1 MHSLLLLAT
10 LAVAAAPLDETT
22 PALQARLLAG
32 LQQPQAIADLFRLY
46 ERRDDNG
53 DLAPLVMTLEKV
65 AKSPRA
71 RADVRAL
78 ATEMRGELAIAQGQ
92 LPRAAASFD
101 QVAPIR
107 NWSIIGPFE
116 NDGRSGLFAQYP
128 PEKEGYDPKAV
139 YAGKEHD
146 VTWRPLPHGHAPYG
160 FVDLSAAVYP
170 RFDVAVYAATMLRAA
185 EAPAFA
191 AITEGGRIHP
201 APAKKPAD
209 AWDELRAA
217 AAASPSDAR
226 AQEDLAVLLQW
237 RRPTDDAERMPLRAM
252 ERVTDLVPTESE
264 AALRLARLEDR
275 DGNKR
280 RGALETALAAHPED
294 AALLDALANYR
305 LDRAEGWAA

>member
-78 ATEMRGELAIAQGQ
+78 ATEMQGELAIAQGQ
-92 LPRAAASFD
+92 LPRAAAAFD
-101 QVAPIR
+101 EVAPIR

-116 NDGRSGLFAQYP
+116 NDGRSGLLAQYP

-170 RFDVAVYAATMLRAA
+170 RFDVAVYAATVLRAA
-185 EAPAFA
+185 QAQAVVFHFGASGATRVWLNGKLVHEDPAVHPSRFDQRSFA
-191 AITEGGRIHP
+191 
-201 APAKKPAD
+201 
-209 AWDELRAA
+209 DELRAA

-252 ERVTDLVPTESE
+252 EHVTDLLPTEPE

-280 RGALETALAAHPED
+280 RGALETALAAHPE
-294 AALLDALANYR
+294 N
-305 LDRAEGWAA
+305 